1 MFPISLNTK
10 KSRVNAIKMY
20 AEEKDTPPPTKRIIK
35 VDSSISDKKATTKK
49 EVANANN
56 KDIPLELESILS

>member
-1 MFPISLNTK
+1 
-10 KSRVNAIKMY
+10 MY